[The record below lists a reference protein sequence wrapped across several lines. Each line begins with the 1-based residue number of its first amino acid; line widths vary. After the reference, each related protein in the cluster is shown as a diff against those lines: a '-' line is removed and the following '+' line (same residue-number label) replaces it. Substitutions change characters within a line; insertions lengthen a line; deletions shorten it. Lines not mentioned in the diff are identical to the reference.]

1 MYPSTLQLRTRLF
14 LGSLRHCRVNRV
26 NGSDRESRSSSRLAL
41 LRRLSMLSVR
51 RLLLLVVV
59 AALLS
64 TEAEAGKKKKKVKK
78 KKKGKTS
85 VSFGDAEAKGFGL
98 GESDEEFL
106 QRLTGS
112 DAPQM
117 QRIVTG
123 VDPRKK
129 QESADDAPKELTP
142 EQIAAKEKKE
152 LGQRTT
158 ELWKLG
164 TIAKDMG
171 LRWKSAGTPSTL
183 FPEGDDERREKLS
196 ETLAKTA
203 NIKIVDY
210 KGGG

>member
-1 MYPSTLQLRTRLF
+1 
-14 LGSLRHCRVNRV
+14 
-26 NGSDRESRSSSRLAL
+26 
-41 LRRLSMLSVR
+41 
-51 RLLLLVVV
+51 
-59 AALLS
+59 
-64 TEAEAGKKKKKVKK
+64 
-78 KKKGKTS
+78 
-85 VSFGDAEAKGFGL
+85 
-98 GESDEEFL
+98 
-106 QRLTGS
+106 
-112 DAPQM
+112 M

-129 QESADDAPKELTP
+129 EEADDAPKELTP

-183 FPEGDDERREKLS
+183 FPEGDNERREKLS